1 MRKEEILARL
11 EAGACQPETLVWCE
25 GMSGWK
31 SISDC
36 FAQEMA
42 SAPGGASTDVQQMQA
57 ALAVAEE
64 PLQQSVPVDGEP
76 LLPQRVSA
84 GANAAASPSAQV
96 GTPIA
101 PPPLPQGFLSTPTV
115 FPQTAPP
122 MHATVSAS
130 AIPSYQTTPPPLPQ
144 AFVQA
149 MTASPAPPPLPG
161 TPVVRMYYVIVAG
174 RGQSGPYRE
183 DLLMK
188 QVQTGACP
196 PGSLIW
202 TEGMPGWEPIEN
214 YFKIGVGMG
223 VKGIVQGAVASV
235 FKSDI
240 YYPHTA
246 IFACLRRYF
255 KVSGRACRA
264 EFWWFW
270 LLYMTCYVGAKI
282 ADLIAIKEREAEEW
296 ALGLIMAC
304 FVLIIP
310 VFTAFVR
317 RMHDI
322 GKPGIWCIVPL
333 VNLFLA
339 AFPSENRPNMY
350 GERPAG
356 PRE

>member
-1 MRKEEILARL
+1 MGKEEILARL
-11 EAGACQPETLVWCE
+11 EAGVYQPETLVWSE
-25 GMSGWK
+25 GMSSWK
-31 SISDC
+31 SIRDC
-36 FAQEMA
+36 FAQELA
-42 SAPGGASTDVQQMQA
+42 SVPGGASADVEQMPA
-57 ALAVAEE
+57 SSAVAKE
-64 PLQQSVPVDGEP
+64 PPQQLAPVDGEP
-76 LLPQRVSA
+76 
-84 GANAAASPSAQV
+84 AQ
-96 GTPIA
+96 
-101 PPPLPQGFLSTPTV
+101 PQGFLSTPTV
-115 FPQTAPP
+115 FPQAAPP
-122 MHATVSAS
+122 MQATVSAP

-149 MTASPAPPPLPG
+149 MPVSPAPLPLPS
-161 TPVVRMYYVIVAG
+161 TPTMRMYYVIVAG

-183 DLLMK
+183 DLLMR

-223 VKGIVQGAVASV
+223 VNGIVQGAVASV

-255 KVSGRACRA
+255 KVSGRASRA

-270 LLYMTCYVGAKI
+270 LLWVICNQGAQF
-282 ADLIAIKEREAEEW
+282 AVKEREDEW
-296 ALGLIMAC
+296 ALGLIIATLLL
-304 FVLIIP
+304 VIP
-310 VFTAFVR
+310 MFTAFVR

-322 GKPGIWCIVPL
+322 GKPGIYCIIPL

-339 AFPSENRPNMY
+339 ACPSEDRPNMY
-350 GERPAG
+350 GERPAK
-356 PRE
+356 PSE